1 MLSEKW
7 RSMIID
13 SGTPSVMMAPL
24 NQAGPSAVS
33 RRSRV
38 FPPARRESQAPRAPM
53 NGSASI
59 HSGASTIDTPF
70 RVKNTQGGD
79 CGTRSATN
87 CTATEMRRVDRTGA
101 HNCRTRMLMAS
112 CFSQTGNLPQVQQ
125 RLAVEGERAQH
136 RPIPARLAP
145 ARRGTTETRSRVRR
159 RSSSMV
165 PSSSMYYDAP
175 ICWRERHDAWS
186 DQQSGHLFS
195 YLSPEQQVPVVQ
207 SATDHPR
214 HERRRAAPSVAAVRR
229 DPQAERSTPVWSR
242 SVY

>member
-13 SGTPSVMMAPL
+13 SGTPNVRMAPL

-70 RVKNTQGGD
+70 RVKNTQGGN

-87 CTATEMRRVDRTGA
+87 CTAIDMRRVDRTGA
-101 HNCRTRMLMAS
+101 HNCLTRMPTAS

-125 RLAVEGERAQH
+125 RLAVDGERAQH

-145 ARRGTTETRSRVRR
+145 ARRGTTETRSRVRKAIVFNG
-159 RSSSMV
+159 SLV
-165 PSSSMYYDAP
+165 SMYYGAP
-175 ICWRERHDAWS
+175 ICWRERQDAWS
-186 DQQSGHLFS
+186 DQQSGHL
-195 YLSPEQQVPVVQ
+195 
-207 SATDHPR
+207 A
-214 HERRRAAPSVAAVRR
+214 
-229 DPQAERSTPVWSR
+229 
-242 SVY
+242 